1 MTRLVISAT
10 NLIEG
15 GGLQVLRDCVDAAAR
30 LGDRADTTVLV
41 HDRRLL
47 ARDDVTIIEVPDAKR
62 SWWRRVD
69 TEYRRFK
76 PLSEQLRPDVWLS
89 LHDMTPNVTAGR
101 QYVYCHNPAPFY
113 RPNLRQMWHEPP
125 FAAFNLFYSLLYR
138 INIRRN
144 AAVIVQQDWL
154 RREFIRR
161 YRPRAVIT
169 AVPRVDSGSSA
180 RPVEAR
186 PARVFL
192 YPAFPRAFKNLEVV
206 CDAVRRLAADPVW
219 QGEVRFT
226 INGDENRYA
235 RWIARQASDLPAI
248 RLIGRQDAAG
258 MQRQY
263 DEADAVL
270 FPSTL
275 ETWGLP
281 ITEAKARGK
290 PLLLADLP
298 YAYETL
304 GVYDGGWF
312 LDPAQ
317 PAAWA
322 HAMREASVGRYDF
335 ATIAP
340 ETVPIPD
347 ATDWDMLMAWL
358 TSPDGS
364 TDGGRLH
371 DRLPL
376 A

>member
-30 LGDRADTTVLV
+30 LGERVDTTVLV

-47 ARDDVTIIEVPDAKR
+47 ARDDVTIIEIPEAKR
-62 SWWRRVD
+62 NWWRRVD
-69 TEYRRFK
+69 AEYRRFRT
-76 PLSEQLRPDVWLS
+76 LSRQLRPDVWLS
-89 LHDMTPNVTAGR
+89 LHDMTPNVEVGR

-125 FAAFNLFYSLLYR
+125 FAAFNLFYGLLYR

-154 RREFIRR
+154 RREFISR

-169 AVPRVDSGSSA
+169 AAPRVEAAAVSAPLKAGSA
-180 RPVEAR
+180 RI
-186 PARVFL
+186 FL
-192 YPAFPRAFKNLEVV
+192 YPAFPRAFKNMEIL
-206 CDAVRRLAADPVW
+206 CGAVRRLGADPAW
-219 QGEVRFT
+219 QGEVRLT
-226 INGDENRYA
+226 IDGTENRYA
-235 RWIARQASDLPAI
+235 RWIAARAADLPAI
-248 RLIGRQDAAG
+248 RLIGRQDAKA
-258 MQRQY
+258 MQRHY
-263 DEADAVL
+263 DEADVVL

-290 PLLLADLP
+290 PLLMADLP

-304 GVYDGGWF
+304 GEYDGACF
-312 LDPAQ
+312 LDPAD
-317 PAAWA
+317 PSAWA
-322 HAMREASVGRYDF
+322 DAMRDAAAGRYAF
-335 ATIAP
+335 AKITPGSAPAPDIA
-340 ETVPIPD
+340 
-347 ATDWDMLMAWL
+347 DWDMLIERL
-358 TSPDGS
+358 TASDE
-364 TDGGRLH
+364 RMV
-371 DRLPL
+371 